1 MTVQE
6 LINQLSTLDKE
17 QEIFIVRDGMTF
29 IEPELKTYPKYY
41 LN

>member
-6 LINQLSTLDKE
+6 LINQLSALDKE
-17 QEIFIVRDGMTF
+17 QEIFIVRDGMNF